1 MNLRIKRGAIIDRVI
16 KNSSI
21 VLSGNVLASG
31 LSFVAFT
38 IMANQLGA
46 ELLAYLVLAQTYTL
60 IMNDL
65 INVQTWESMIKF
77 GSYSHDS
84 SKSASIIKTNI
95 TIDIVSAIAAFTV
108 ALSLVGTVVGLLDWD
123 EQMVGI
129 ISLYSFSILS
139 NITCLT
145 IGIPRLFNKFKHIS
159 AFQVAV
165 SLVRLIFVIVAS
177 ISSQNLITYIYI
189 YFISEIL
196 LNGLLITFSLYL
208 LKKELNP
215 KWWKEKIVIDRNQI
229 RFIWWLN
236 LRTIV
241 RIPVRYFDM
250 IVISSVMSLQM
261 VGVYKVYKEI
271 AGVVKKIQD
280 PINQTIYPEFTKLL
294 ANRKTKSTAN
304 IAKKTMLLL
313 SGLSVVLTTILLLT
327 ASIVIETFFG
337 SEYLLEIN
345 ALYGLIIIYLLSFI
359 TVPINSLFVAA
370 GFAKYA
376 FYVLLLTNSLY
387 LVSAYFLGI
396 EYGIYGIV
404 VAYMVQL
411 AFNRGLKIHLLKK
424 YYHDWGS
431 TIR

>member
-1 MNLRIKRGAIIDRVI
+1 
-16 KNSSI
+16 
-21 VLSGNVLASG
+21 
-31 LSFVAFT
+31 
-38 IMANQLGA
+38 
-46 ELLAYLVLAQTYTL
+46 
-60 IMNDL
+60 
-65 INVQTWESMIKF
+65 
-77 GSYSHDS
+77 
-84 SKSASIIKTNI
+84 
-95 TIDIVSAIAAFTV
+95 
-108 ALSLVGTVVGLLDWD
+108 LVGTVVGLLDWD